1 MCIKTVK
8 SIGVEASL
16 ELLKDTVRDLD
27 MGKMLAVAGG
37 VLEADPKALL
47 KKFDLRDEDVRFA
60 VKKKIN
66 LLVDFLQWP
75 FIFVTGCLLYTSPS
89 PRDA

>member
-37 VLEADPKALL
+37 VLEADPKAFL

-60 VKKKIN
+60 VKKKLN
-66 LLVDFLQWP
+66 LLADFLQWP
-75 FIFVTGCLLYTSPS
+75 FIFVTGEQPWTY
-89 PRDA
+89 

>member
-27 MGKMLAVAGG
+27 MGKMLGVAGG
-37 VLEADPKALL
+37 IFEADPKAFL
-47 KKFDLRDEDVRFA
+47 KKFDLRDEDVQFA
-60 VKKKIN
+60 VKKKLN

-75 FIFVTGCLLYTSPS
+75 FIFVTGEQLWTY
-89 PRDA
+89 

>member
-60 VKKKIN
+60 VKKKSN
-66 LLVDFLQWP
+66 LLIDFLQWP
-75 FIFVTGCLLYTSPS
+75 FIFVTGEQPWTY
-89 PRDA
+89 

>member
-27 MGKMLAVAGG
+27 MGKMLGVAGG
-37 VLEADPKALL
+37 LLEADPKAFL
-47 KKFDLRDEDVRFA
+47 KKFDLRDEDVQFA
-60 VKKKIN
+60 VKKKLN

-75 FIFVTGCLLYTSPS
+75 FIFVTGEQLWTY
-89 PRDA
+89 

>member
-27 MGKMLAVAGG
+27 MGKMLGVAGG
-37 VLEADPKALL
+37 ILEADPKAFL
-47 KKFDLRDEDVRFA
+47 KKFDLRDEDVQFA
-60 VKKKIN
+60 VKKKLN

-75 FIFVTGCLLYTSPS
+75 FIFVTGEQLWTY
-89 PRDA
+89 

>member
-27 MGKMLAVAGG
+27 MGKMLGVAGG
-37 VLEADPKALL
+37 ILEADPKAFL
-47 KKFDLRDEDVRFA
+47 KKFDLRDEDVQFE

-75 FIFVTGCLLYTSPS
+75 FIFVTGEQPWTY
-89 PRDA
+89 